1 MLHYATATGRQA
13 AIGLFGRGSL
23 FSGVRLRVVLP
34 ARLGVKFEAPKM
46 SNPLQ
51 LVAVLS
57 LMTQK
62 QISDPHTLPLALAQG
77 DVEEDGVM

>member
-1 MLHYATATGRQA
+1 
-13 AIGLFGRGSL
+13 
-23 FSGVRLRVVLP
+23 
-34 ARLGVKFEAPKM
+34 M

-51 LVAVLS
+51 LVAVSS